1 MGAEMKG
8 RLDQLDEID
17 RSLIALLQAN
27 ARESVAN
34 LARKLDV
41 ARTTVLSRIA
51 RLERNGVI
59 AGYGV
64 RLGSEVLDSS
74 LNAYVGIALSP
85 KSGKDVLRRMGKI
98 PEVQMLCAVSGEFD
112 YIAWLRTDTPA
123 RLDELLDQIGELD
136 GVSDTNTSIVLAVKI
151 DRGSVGR

>member
-1 MGAEMKG
+1 MT
-8 RLDQLDEID
+8 RQLDQLDEID
-17 RSLIALLQAN
+17 RNLIARLQVN

-34 LARKLDV
+34 LARKLDI

-51 RLERNGVI
+51 RLERNNII

-85 KSGKDVLRRMGKI
+85 KSGKDVLRRMSKI

-112 YIAWLRTDTPA
+112 YVAWLRTGTPA
-123 RLDELLDQIGELD
+123 RLDELLDEIGEME

-151 DRGSVGR
+151 DRGTVGQ